1 MAVNQ
6 KRLVEEFEKLVS
18 IDSLSFQERKMADYL
33 KERWQELGVTLAE
46 DDAAARIGGNTGNL
60 FGVLPAERLCAERT
74 AKQEPVLLVAHMDTV
89 APGIGK
95 RAIVH
100 EDGTITSDG
109 TTVLGADDAAAI
121 AVILEAVREL
131 QEEKC
136 PHREIQLLFPAA
148 EEAYTVGASAFDFA
162 AVTAKLAYCLD
173 CSDVIGSYSAQEPT
187 LISFRIRV
195 HGRGAHAGFEPQNGI
210 NAVAAAAAAIARIQ
224 QGWTDDHTTLNFGR
238 IDGGTA
244 TNAVPDLVTVEGEIR
259 SAVHED
265 ALALYDRVMAV
276 FAEEADRIGAS
287 AEGDRVIRLR
297 AYRIA
302 DDDPALVLY
311 KDVLRRRG
319 IAPYAKPS
327 FGGSDNNVL
336 VRNGIH
342 GLCMYNAMHQCHTTK
357 EYTTVGELT
366 ELTEI
371 VKDLCRA

>member
-6 KRLVEEFEKLVS
+6 ERLVAEFVKLVS

-33 KERWQELGVTLAE
+33 KERWKELGVTLTE
-46 DDAAARIGGNTGNL
+46 DDAAARIGGNAGNL
-60 FGVLPAERLCAERT
+60 SGVLSAEEFSAERIAQ
-74 AKQEPVLLVAHMDTV
+74 QEPVLFVAHMDTV
-89 APGIGK
+89 SPGIGK

-121 AVILEAVREL
+121 AAILEAVREL
-131 QEEKC
+131 REEKC
-136 PHREIQLLFPAA
+136 PHREIQLLFSAA
-148 EEAYTVGASAFDFA
+148 EEAYTVGASAFDFD
-162 AVTAKLAYCLD
+162 AVTAKLAYCPD
-173 CSDVIGSYSAQEPT
+173 CSDVPGAYSAQEPT

-195 HGRGAHAGFEPQNGI
+195 HGRGAHAGFEPQNGV
-210 NAVAAAAAAIARIQ
+210 NAVAAAAAAIARIP

-238 IDGGTA
+238 IAGGTA
-244 TNAVPDLVTVEGEIR
+244 SNAVPDLVTVEGEIR

-265 ALALYDRVMAV
+265 ALAMYDRVMAV

-287 AEGDRVIRLR
+287 AEGERAIRLR
-297 AYRIA
+297 SYKIA
-302 DDDPALVLY
+302 DGDPALSLY
-311 KDVLRRRG
+311 ADVLRRRG
-319 IAPYAKPS
+319 IQPYAKPS

-342 GLCMYNAMHQCHTTK
+342 GLCIYSAMHQCHTTK
-357 EYTTVGELT
+357 EYTTVGELS